1 MAFEEIFAISFLAIP
16 LAFVL
21 VILSIRIVNQ
31 YERGVLFRLGRFE
44 GILEPGLNFIIP
56 FVDRLD
62 VLDVRTNVISIPQ
75 QETMSKDNVSVSI
88 DAVIYY
94 KVSDTKA
101 AVLNVEYYAYAT
113 TMLAQ
118 TTLRD
123 VVGETTLDELLT
135 KRENTSKRVQEIVA
149 KRAADWGVKIDA
161 VEIKEIQLPGDLV
174 RIMAKE
180 AEAER
185 EKRAV
190 VIKASGE
197 LEAAKSLAQ
206 AAAELN
212 AVPGGL
218 HIRMLQTV
226 NNLGNEKSKTKVITT
241 PSEVMKAIIDYAGK
255 R

>member
-1 MAFEEIFAISFLAIP
+1 MAFETFSILFFALP
-16 LAFVL
+16 VL
-21 VILSIRIVNQ
+21 IVVVLLSIRIINQ
-31 YERGVLFRLGRFE
+31 YERGVLFRLGRFS
-44 GILEPGLNFIIP
+44 GVREPGLNFIIP
-56 FVDRLD
+56 LVDRLD

-94 KVSDTKA
+94 NVSDTKA
-101 AVLNVEYYAYAT
+101 AILNVEYYSYAT
-113 TMLAQ
+113 AMLAQ

-123 VVGETTLDELLT
+123 IVGETTLDELLT
-135 KRENTSKRVQEIVA
+135 KREMVSRRVQEIVA

-161 VEIKEIQLPGDLV
+161 VEIKEIQLPDDLV
-174 RIMAKE
+174 RVMAKE

-197 LEAAKSLAQ
+197 LEAARSLAQ
-206 AAAELN
+206 AASELN

-241 PSEVMKAIIDYAGK
+241 PSEVLKAIIDYAGK

>member
-1 MAFEEIFAISFLAIP
+1 MAFETFSIFFLAIP
-16 LAFVL
+16 AIIVVAL
-21 VILSIRIVNQ
+21 LSIRIINQ
-31 YERGVLFRLGRFE
+31 YERGVLFRLGRFS
-44 GILEPGLNFIIP
+44 GVREPGLNLIIP
-56 FVDRLD
+56 VVDRLD

-94 KVSDTKA
+94 NVSDTRA
-101 AVLNVEYYAYAT
+101 AILNVEYYSYAT
-113 TMLAQ
+113 AMLAQ

-123 VVGETTLDELLT
+123 IVGETTLDELLT
-135 KRENTSKRVQEIVA
+135 KREMVSKRVQEIVA

-161 VEIKEIQLPGDLV
+161 VEIKEIQLPDDLIRV
-174 RIMAKE
+174 MAKE

-197 LEAAKSLAQ
+197 LEAARSLAQ
-206 AAAELN
+206 AASELN
-212 AVPGGL
+212 AIPGGL

-226 NNLGNEKSKTKVITT
+226 NNLGNEKSRTKVITT
-241 PSEVMKAIIDYAGK
+241 PSEVLKAIIDYAGK
-255 R
+255 K

>member
-1 MAFEEIFAISFLAIP
+1 MAFETFSIIFLAIP
-16 LAFVL
+16 
-21 VILSIRIVNQ
+21 VIIVVALLSIRIINQ
-31 YERGVLFRLGRFE
+31 YERGVLFRLGRFA
-44 GILEPGLNFIIP
+44 GVREPGLNLIIP
-56 FVDRLD
+56 IVDRLD

-94 KVSDTKA
+94 NVSDTKA
-101 AVLNVEYYAYAT
+101 AILNVEYFSYAT

-135 KRENTSKRVQEIVA
+135 KREMVSKRVQEIVA

-161 VEIKEIQLPGDLV
+161 VEIKEIQLPDDLIRV
-174 RIMAKE
+174 MAKE

-197 LEAAKSLAQ
+197 LEAARSLAQ
-206 AAAELN
+206 AASELN
-212 AVPGGL
+212 AIPGGL

-241 PSEVMKAIIDYAGK
+241 PSEVLRAIMDYAGK
-255 R
+255 K

>member
-1 MAFEEIFAISFLAIP
+1 MAFETFSIIFFAIPVAIVV
-16 LAFVL
+16 VL
-21 VILSIRIVNQ
+21 LSIRIINQ
-31 YERGVLFRLGRFE
+31 YERGVLFRLGRFS
-44 GILEPGLNFIIP
+44 GVREPGLNFIIP
-56 FVDRLD
+56 LVDRLD

-94 KVSDTKA
+94 NVSDTKA
-101 AVLNVEYYAYAT
+101 AILNVEYYAYAT
-113 TMLAQ
+113 AMLAQ

-123 VVGETTLDELLT
+123 VVGETTLDDLLT
-135 KRENTSKRVQEIVA
+135 KREMVSKRVQEIVA
-149 KRAADWGVKIDA
+149 KRAAEWGVKIDA
-161 VEIKEIQLPGDLV
+161 VEVKEIQLPSDLV

-197 LEAAKSLAQ
+197 LEAAKNLAQ
-206 AAAELN
+206 AASELN
-212 AVPGGL
+212 AIPGGL

-241 PSEVMKAIIDYAGK
+241 PSELLKAIIDYTGK
-255 R
+255 K

>member
-1 MAFEEIFAISFLAIP
+1 MAFETFSIIFVAIP
-16 LAFVL
+16 VL
-21 VILSIRIVNQ
+21 IVVVLLSIRIINQ
-31 YERGVLFRLGRFE
+31 YERGVLFRLGRFS
-44 GILEPGLNFIIP
+44 GVREPGLNFIIP
-56 FVDRLD
+56 VVDRLD
-62 VLDVRTNVISIPQ
+62 VLDIRTNVISIPQ

-94 KVSDTKA
+94 NVSDTKA
-101 AVLNVEYYAYAT
+101 AILNVEYYSYAT
-113 TMLAQ
+113 AMLAQ

-135 KRENTSKRVQEIVA
+135 KREMVSKRVQEIVA
-149 KRAADWGVKIDA
+149 KRAAEWGVKIDA
-161 VEIKEIQLPGDLV
+161 VEIKEIQLPDDLIRV
-174 RIMAKE
+174 MAKE

-206 AAAELN
+206 AASELN
-212 AVPGGL
+212 AIPGGL

-226 NNLGNEKSKTKVITT
+226 NNLGNEKSKTKIITT
-241 PSEVMKAIIDYAGK
+241 PSEVLKAIVDYAGK
-255 R
+255 K

>member
-1 MAFEEIFAISFLAIP
+1 MAFETFSIIFVAIP
-16 LAFVL
+16 VL
-21 VILSIRIVNQ
+21 IVVVLLSIRIINQ
-31 YERGVLFRLGRFE
+31 YERGVLFRFGRFS
-44 GILEPGLNFIIP
+44 GVREPGLNFIIP
-56 FVDRLD
+56 VVDRLD
-62 VLDVRTNVISIPQ
+62 VLDIRTNVISIPQ

-94 KVSDTKA
+94 NVSDTKA
-101 AVLNVEYYAYAT
+101 AILNVEYYSYAT
-113 TMLAQ
+113 AMLAQ

-135 KRENTSKRVQEIVA
+135 KREMVSKRVQEIVA

-161 VEIKEIQLPGDLV
+161 VEIKEIQLPDDLIRV
-174 RIMAKE
+174 MAKE

-206 AAAELN
+206 AASELN
-212 AVPGGL
+212 AIPGGL

-226 NNLGNEKSKTKVITT
+226 NNLGNEKSKTKIITT
-241 PSEVMKAIIDYAGK
+241 PSEVLKAIVDYAGK
-255 R
+255 K

>member
-1 MAFEEIFAISFLAIP
+1 MAFETFSILFLAIP
-16 LAFVL
+16 
-21 VILSIRIVNQ
+21 VIIVVALMSIRIINQ
-31 YERGVLFRLGRFE
+31 YERGVLFRLGRFS
-44 GILEPGLNFIIP
+44 GVRQPGLNFIIP
-56 FVDRLD
+56 VVDRLD

-94 KVSDTKA
+94 NVSDTKA
-101 AVLNVEYYAYAT
+101 AILNVEYYSYAT
-113 TMLAQ
+113 AMLAQ

-135 KRENTSKRVQEIVA
+135 KREMVSKRVQEIVA
-149 KRAADWGVKIDA
+149 KRAAEWGVKIDA
-161 VEIKEIQLPGDLV
+161 VEIKEIQLPDDLIRV
-174 RIMAKE
+174 MAKE

-197 LEAAKSLAQ
+197 LEAAKNLAQ
-206 AAAELN
+206 AASELN
-212 AVPGGL
+212 AIPGGL

-226 NNLGNEKSKTKVITT
+226 NNLGNEKSKTKIITT
-241 PSEVMKAIIDYAGK
+241 PSEVLNAIINYAGK
-255 R
+255 K

>member
-1 MAFEEIFAISFLAIP
+1 MAFELLYFAIPVIIVV
-16 LAFVL
+16 VL
-21 VILSIRIVNQ
+21 LSIRIINQ
-31 YERGVLFRLGRFE
+31 YERGVLFRLGRFN
-44 GILEPGLNFIIP
+44 GVREPGLNFIIP
-56 FVDRLD
+56 LVDRLD

-101 AVLNVEYYAYAT
+101 AILNVEYYSYAT
-113 TMLAQ
+113 AMLAQ

-135 KRENTSKRVQEIVA
+135 KREMVSKRVQEIVA

-161 VEIKEIQLPGDLV
+161 VEIKEIQLPDDLIRV
-174 RIMAKE
+174 MAKE

-197 LEAAKSLAQ
+197 LEAARSLAQ
-206 AAAELN
+206 AASELN

-226 NNLGNEKSKTKVITT
+226 NNLGNEKSKTMVITT
-241 PSEVMKAIIDYAGK
+241 PSEVLRAIIEYAGK
-255 R
+255 K

>member
-1 MAFEEIFAISFLAIP
+1 MAFETFSIIFVAIP
-16 LAFVL
+16 VL
-21 VILSIRIVNQ
+21 IVVVLLSIRIINQ
-31 YERGVLFRLGRFE
+31 YERGVLFRLGRFS
-44 GILEPGLNFIIP
+44 GVREPGLNFIIP
-56 FVDRLD
+56 IVDRLD
-62 VLDVRTNVISIPQ
+62 VLDIRTNVISIPQ

-94 KVSDTKA
+94 NVSDTKA
-101 AVLNVEYYAYAT
+101 AILNVEYYSYAT
-113 TMLAQ
+113 AMLAQ

-135 KRENTSKRVQEIVA
+135 KREMVSKRVQEIVA
-149 KRAADWGVKIDA
+149 KRAAEWGVKIDA
-161 VEIKEIQLPGDLV
+161 VEIKEIQLPDDLIRV
-174 RIMAKE
+174 MAKE

-206 AAAELN
+206 AASELN
-212 AVPGGL
+212 AIPGGL

-226 NNLGNEKSKTKVITT
+226 NNLGNEKSKTKIITT
-241 PSEVMKAIIDYAGK
+241 PSEVLKAIVDYAGK
-255 R
+255 K